1 MYSDLITTEFA
12 DKAHTLLKYIA
23 NNKDYLVHYELRR
36 SKGEVYT
43 SSAIE
48 SGIESVINARF
59 KKKHKAQWNRESAHK
74 VLQLRTALL
83 SNQWD
88 QDWQL
93 VKEEIYKKVA

>member
-1 MYSDLITTEFA
+1 M
-12 DKAHTLLKYIA
+12 KYIA

-43 SSAIE
+43 SSVIE

-59 KKKHKAQWNRESAHK
+59 KKKHKAQWNRDSAHK

>member
-1 MYSDLITTEFA
+1 MSSTT
-12 DKAHTLLKYIA
+12 
-23 NNKDYLVHYELRR
+23 V
-36 SKGEVYT
+36 SKKRKTG
-43 SSAIE
+43 AAL
-48 SGIESVINARF
+48 GN

-93 VKEEIYKKVA
+93 VKEEIYKKVAWKLY

>member
-1 MYSDLITTEFA
+1 
-12 DKAHTLLKYIA
+12 LLNSY
-23 NNKDYLVHYELRR
+23 
-36 SKGEVYT
+36 
-43 SSAIE
+43 
-48 SGIESVINARF
+48 ARF